1 MEVSDLQC
9 VRSLVVAW
17 DWNSRQTGLSING
30 IYVCGIKNGWSMFC
44 LLIQGSNDN
53 IFHSASCGLAWF
65 LGSTSRPPTTSDPS
79 LQHPNEHKNN
89 PRSHSLT
96 GLDCQVPNS
105 EPSMVAVGM
114 TYTDLS
120 WTWVQSPIRQV
131 EVETG
136 PNLRDWE
143 MGISGSFK
151 ENWGAVMWKK
161 MGARQQKQLIFI
173 ATGLYWL

>member
-1 MEVSDLQC
+1 MEFTFVELKTDEVCFAFWFRDQMITSFTLLPMGWLDSWDPHPGPQQLQTHHC
-9 VRSLVVAW
+9 NILM
-17 DWNSRQTGLSING
+17 N
-30 IYVCGIKNGWSMFC
+30 IK
-44 LLIQGSNDN
+44 
-53 IFHSASCGLAWF
+53 
-65 LGSTSRPPTTSDPS
+65 TS
-79 LQHPNEHKNN
+79 
-89 PRSHSLT
+89 PRSHSLI
-96 GLDCQVPNS
+96 GLHCQVPNS

-151 ENWGAVMWKK
+151 ENWGAVTWKK
-161 MGARQQKQLIFI
+161 VGARQQKQLIFI